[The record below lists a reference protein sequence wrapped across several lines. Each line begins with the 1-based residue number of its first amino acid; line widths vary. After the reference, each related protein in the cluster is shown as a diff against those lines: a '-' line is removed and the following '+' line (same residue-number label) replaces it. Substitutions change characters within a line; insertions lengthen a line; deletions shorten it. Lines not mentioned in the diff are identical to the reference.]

1 MPTRRRDGKNN
12 LLGGVNV
19 DPQDVARNNMPT
31 QYETDLVAEHGSGM
45 QDFINSERGR
55 DGKNNLLSGVNV
67 DPQDVARITSGF
79 QSSPYGGQNVVNAV
93 NGTPSY
99 NYSDPYGARTSIE
112 ERLGLAEATAAEQ
125 AAQAG
130 LTGFQDTTRA
140 QINKLRDNRDLST
153 GLETGFEAKR
163 TREATQQEQVL
174 ANELQLAQTNRLA
187 LDAKVADEY
196 GIYQS
201 ERAIRQNA
209 LLQAIQNGAKNVNIG
224 MSLED
229 ITKASVEAQEKQ
241 AEEAEK
247 KAYKDSV
254 KDQLRAMG
262 SSTKGLSINELERK
276 LKKKIKASNE
286 YDDMIKDLEVQAK
299 RKALRDS
306 TTEDKELADFDK
318 YLEKQKSI
326 LEKAASEDVDDGAWA
341 RAWGNMQSA
350 YPFMSPE
357 QIDEALGLT
366 YRRQIE
372 GQ

>member
-1 MPTRRRDGKNN
+1 
-12 LLGGVNV
+12 
-19 DPQDVARNNMPT
+19 MPT

-55 DGKNNLLSGVNV
+55 DGKNNLLRGVNV

-112 ERLGLAEATAAEQ
+112 ERLGLGEATAAEQ

-130 LTGFQDTTRA
+130 LTDFQDTTRA

-201 ERAIRQNA
+201 ERANRQNA

-254 KDQLRAMG
+254 KAQLRAMG

-276 LKKKIKASNE
+276 LKKKIKSSNE

-306 TTEDKELADFDK
+306 TTEGSGSDDKELADFDK
-318 YLEKQKSI
+318 YLETQKSI
-326 LEKAASEDVDDGAWA
+326 LEKAASGDVDDGAWA

>member
-12 LLGGVNV
+12 LLG
-19 DPQDVARNNMPT
+19 
-31 QYETDLVAEHGSGM
+31 
-45 QDFINSERGR
+45 
-55 DGKNNLLSGVNV
+55 GVNV

-99 NYSDPYGARTSIE
+99 NYSDPYGAKTSIE

-125 AAQAG
+125 AAQAE

-201 ERAIRQNA
+201 ERANRQNA

-229 ITKASVEAQEKQ
+229 INKASVGAQEKQ

-254 KDQLRAMG
+254 KAQLRAMG

-299 RKALRDS
+299 RKAL
-306 TTEDKELADFDK
+306 TEGSGSDDKELADFDK
-318 YLEKQKSI
+318 YLETQKSI
-326 LEKAASEDVDDGAWA
+326 LEKAASGDVDDGAWA
-341 RAWGNMQSA
+341 RAWGNMKSA

>member
-1 MPTRRRDGKNN
+1 
-12 LLGGVNV
+12 
-19 DPQDVARNNMPT
+19 MPT
-31 QYETDLVAEHGSGM
+31 QYETDLVAKHGSGM

-112 ERLGLAEATAAEQ
+112 ERLGLGNATAAEQ
-125 AAQAG
+125 SAQAG

-196 GIYQS
+196 RIYQS

-229 ITKASVEAQEKQ
+229 ITKASVGAQKKQ
-241 AEEAEK
+241 AEKDKKDAYKQSLKDLYFQYTGKTAKPMATGDLEK
-247 KAYKDSV
+247 KVSKYSKSSIDEAKSRA
-254 KDQLRAMG
+254 DQEWGMKVAQFNKSMSGG
-262 SSTKGLSINELERK
+262 SGS
-276 LKKKIKASNE
+276 
-286 YDDMIKDLEVQAK
+286 D
-299 RKALRDS
+299 
-306 TTEDKELADFDK
+306 DKELAAFDK
-318 YLEKQKSI
+318 YLETQKSI
-326 LEKAASEDVDDGAWA
+326 LEKAASGDGDGGAWA